1 MADIVLEVVQQTV
14 ISVDNNIVNIVSEGI
29 QGPPGA
35 TGSPT
40 GSDLHYMHDQMVASA
55 TWNIVHNLNKY
66 PSVAVVDS
74 AGSEVEGAVRYTSP
88 NNVIVE
94 FSAAFGGKAYLN

>member
-1 MADIVLEVVQQTV
+1 MADVVVEVIQQTV
-14 ISVDNNIVNIVSEGI
+14 ISVDNNIINVISEGI
-29 QGPPGA
+29 QGPPG
-35 TGSPT
+35 TGGT
-40 GSDLHYMHDQMVASA
+40 GSDLHYTHDQMVASA

-74 AGSEVEGAVRYTSP
+74 AGSEVEGSVMYVTP
-88 NNVIVE
+88 NRVIVE